1 MKYRL
6 TPLNIFC
13 SFLFGLEILFFVF
26 PESLKNEHYVYQ
38 HVYLIPVILTGLLI
52 DYILQKVIKK
62 YSLLLVVEIIF
73 IATTVLLNIEF

>member
-1 MKYRL
+1 M
-6 TPLNIFC
+6 
-13 SFLFGLEILFFVF
+13 
-26 PESLKNEHYVYQ
+26 YQ